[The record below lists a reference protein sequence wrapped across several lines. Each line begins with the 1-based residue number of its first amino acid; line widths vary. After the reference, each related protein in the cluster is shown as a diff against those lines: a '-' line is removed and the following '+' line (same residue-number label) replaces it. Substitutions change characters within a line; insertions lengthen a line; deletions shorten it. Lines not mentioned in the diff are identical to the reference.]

1 MDGAAAHQP
10 TADCSATTRSRGH
23 TAESFS
29 VSGTTPLDADLE
41 YEKHWNELL
50 FARFPKLKE
59 RKSPFR
65 APRLTVV
72 GRR

>member
-1 MDGAAAHQP
+1 MDGAAAQQP
-10 TADCSATTRSRGH
+10 AADCSATARSRGH

-29 VSGTTPLDADLE
+29 VTATPLDADLE

-59 RKSPFR
+59 CKSPFR
-65 APRLTVV
+65 ARRLTVV